1 MIPVIRLAGGPY
13 DGTEIPRRWGA
24 PGRTPARIGRV
35 MPVDDDLIRWA
46 AVHGDPGHVMTRV
59 AVYRP
64 HLPGIYAY
72 AGR

>member
-1 MIPVIRLAGGPY
+1 MTRTRLAGGPY
-13 DGTEIPRRWGA
+13 DGTLIAPR
-24 PGRTPARIGRV
+24 PDQLGRTQAGIGRV
-35 MPVDDDLIRWA
+35 MPVDHDLTRWA